1 MNTFPQSARPALG
14 WLRTSFTRGTIN
26 GTINGKR
33 IGLAVGLIVGLIVAL
48 VGSLWA
54 PTAMAADN
62 TLVGSV
68 PVAGATIE
76 SSPASIVL
84 TFAQQLGPTNTMTMT
99 CGGAIV
105 SLGTPLVLAPDGLA
119 LSASLISAAPKGD
132 CTVAWV
138 ITDLNLQP
146 AGSSSLTFTVANN
159 PVVTV
164 APETT
169 ATVAGDTTPPTS
181 VATTTAPSTGG
192 GTVDEATESSGS
204 RGPLGLFRLLSNLGL
219 AVLFGSLVLIA
230 IAWPEGV
237 EYILT
242 VRFLRTTWIFTLVST
257 YLFAGALAA
266 SQTGAGIGSALV
278 PTGWGDLMDTTP
290 GKAALIRLVFVAGS
304 AYAVMRPERVID
316 PSSQLPALLPP
327 GIAVVTMAFSRAEYS
342 LLENATG
349 AAHALAMSVW
359 LGGLVLLTR
368 VVLAGPGEEDLVHAV
383 RGFARIATPAL
394 WVTVVTGAILL
405 FQLDRGALDTSH
417 GLVVIVKTLAVSVM
431 VFVGVAA
438 RQFISQRVSRVD
450 TMTAPLATRLRR
462 ALGIEAL
469 IGVLVLALTAWLLA
483 LTPPGLSASGDS
495 SLQLGA
501 VHRFVSTTGTVEIDV
516 QFSERVGAND
526 VLIRV
531 NTPEAGLT
539 GLTVDFIPPVNSI
552 VNGMTISQIPLAGT
566 GTAVLDKADG
576 FTLNAAGTW
585 TVIVSA
591 NGVVVAEQDVF
602 VGGEDAAS
610 TTTAGASTA
619 PARVFGS
626 RPGRPTIADPWH
638 SPPPLGGYT

>member
-1 MNTFPQSARPALG
+1 MNNFLQS
-14 WLRTSFTRGTIN
+14 N
-26 GTINGKR
+26 GITYGKR
-33 IGLAVGLIVGLIVAL
+33 GGLVVGLVVGVIIAV

-54 PTAMAADN
+54 PTALAADN
-62 TLVGSV
+62 TLVSST
-68 PVAGATIE
+68 PAAGATID
-76 SSPASIVL
+76 SSPASIEL
-84 TFAQQLGPTNTMTMT
+84 TFAQQLGPTNTLTMT

-105 SLGTPLVLAPDGLA
+105 PLGTVLRLAPDQVT
-119 LSASLISAAPKGD
+119 LSASLISAAPKGE

-138 ITDLNLQP
+138 ITDLDLQP
-146 AGSSSLTFTVANN
+146 AGSSSLTFAVAND
-159 PVVTV
+159 PVVTL

-169 ATVAGDTTPPTS
+169 TTLPGDTTPPTTE
-181 VATTTAPSTGG
+181 ATTTSPSTGG
-192 GTVDEATESSGS
+192 SVADETTGSTGSS
-204 RGPLGLFRLLSNLGL
+204 GPLGLFRLLSNLGL

-242 VRFLRTTWIFTLVST
+242 VRFLRTTWIVSMVST

-266 SQTGAGIGSALV
+266 NQTGAGIGSALV
-278 PTGWGDLMDTTP
+278 PTGWGDLMDSTP

-304 AYAVMRPERVID
+304 AYVVMRPERVID

-327 GIAVVTMAFSRAEYS
+327 GIAVVTMAFSRADYS
-342 LLENATG
+342 LLGNLTG
-349 AAHALAMSVW
+349 AVHALAMAVW

-383 RGFARIATPAL
+383 RGFSRIAKPAL
-394 WVTVVTGAILL
+394 IATVVTGLIQM
-405 FQLDRGALDTSH
+405 FQLDRGAFNTSH
-417 GLVVIVKTLAVSVM
+417 GLVVIVKALFVSAM

-469 IGVLVLALTAWLLA
+469 IGVVVMALTAWLLA
-483 LTPPGLSASGDS
+483 LSPAGLAASDNS

-526 VLIRV
+526 VRIRV

-539 GLTVDFIPPVNSI
+539 GLTVDFIPPVNSF
-552 VNGMTISQIPLAGT
+552 VNGMTINQIPLAGT
-566 GTAVLDKADG
+566 GTAVLEKADG
-576 FTLNAAGTW
+576 FTLNATGTW

-591 NGVVVAEQDVF
+591 NGAVVAEQDVF
-602 VGGEDAAS
+602 VDGETADTTS
-610 TTTAGASTA
+610 TVST
-619 PARVFGS
+619 
-626 RPGRPTIADPWH
+626 
-638 SPPPLGGYT
+638 

>member
-1 MNTFPQSARPALG
+1 MNNFLQS
-14 WLRTSFTRGTIN
+14 N
-26 GTINGKR
+26 GITYGKR
-33 IGLAVGLIVGLIVAL
+33 SGLAVGLVVGLVVGVIIAV

-54 PTAMAADN
+54 PTALAADN
-62 TLVGSV
+62 TLVSST
-68 PVAGATIE
+68 PAAGATIE
-76 SSPASIVL
+76 SSPASIEL
-84 TFAQQLGPTNTMTMT
+84 TFAQQLGPTNTLTMT
-99 CGGAIV
+99 CGGTIV
-105 SLGTPLVLAPDGLA
+105 PLGTVLRLAPDQVT
-119 LSASLISAAPKGD
+119 LSASLIAAAPKGE

-138 ITDLNLQP
+138 ITDLDLQP
-146 AGSSSLTFTVANN
+146 AGSSSLTFTVAND

-169 ATVAGDTTPPTS
+169 TTLPGDTTPPTTEAATTSPPTGGS
-181 VATTTAPSTGG
+181 VADETTGSTG
-192 GTVDEATESSGS
+192 SS
-204 RGPLGLFRLLSNLGL
+204 GPLGLFRLLSNLGL

-242 VRFLRTTWIFTLVST
+242 VRFLRMTWIVSMVST

-266 SQTGAGIGSALV
+266 NQTGTGIGSALL
-278 PTGWGDLMDTTP
+278 PTGWGDLMDSTP

-304 AYAVMRPERVID
+304 AYVVMRPERVID

-327 GIAVVTMAFSRAEYS
+327 GIAVVTMAFSRADYS
-342 LLENATG
+342 LLGNLTG
-349 AAHALAMSVW
+349 AVHALAMAVW

-383 RGFARIATPAL
+383 RGFSRIAKPAL
-394 WVTVVTGAILL
+394 IATVVTGLIQM
-405 FQLDRGALDTSH
+405 FQLDRGAFNTSH
-417 GLVVIVKTLAVSVM
+417 GLVVIVKALFVSAM

-469 IGVLVLALTAWLLA
+469 IGVVVMALTAWLLA
-483 LTPPGLSASGDS
+483 LSPAGLAASDNS

-501 VHRFVSTTGTVEIDV
+501 VHRFVSITGTVEIDV

-526 VLIRV
+526 VRIRV
-531 NTPEAGLT
+531 NTPEAGLS
-539 GLTVDFIPPVNSI
+539 GLTVDFIPPVNSF
-552 VNGMTISQIPLAGT
+552 VNGMTINQIPLAGT
-566 GTAVLDKADG
+566 GTAVLEKADG
-576 FTLNAAGTW
+576 FTLNATGTW

-591 NGVVVAEQDVF
+591 NGAVVAEQDVF
-602 VGGEDAAS
+602 VGGETADTTS
-610 TTTAGASTA
+610 TVSA
-619 PARVFGS
+619 
-626 RPGRPTIADPWH
+626 
-638 SPPPLGGYT
+638 

>member
-1 MNTFPQSARPALG
+1 MNNFLQS
-14 WLRTSFTRGTIN
+14 N
-26 GTINGKR
+26 GITHGKR
-33 IGLAVGLIVGLIVAL
+33 SGLAVGLVVGVIMAV

-54 PTAMAADN
+54 PTALAADN
-62 TLVGSV
+62 TLVSSI
-68 PVAGATIE
+68 PAAGAVID
-76 SSPASIVL
+76 SSPTSIEL
-84 TFAQQLGPTNTMTMT
+84 TFAQQLGPSNTLTMT

-105 SLGTPLVLAPDGLA
+105 PLGTVLLRAPDQVT

-138 ITDLNLQP
+138 ITDLDLQP
-146 AGSSSLTFTVANN
+146 AGSSSLTFTVSND

-164 APETT
+164 APESTT
-169 ATVAGDTTPPTS
+169 TIAGDTTPPTS
-181 VATTTAPSTGG
+181 VATTSLPSTGG
-192 GTVDEATESSGS
+192 SGADSTTVPSGS
-204 RGPLGLFRLLSNLGL
+204 SGPLGLFRLMSNLGL

-242 VRFLRTTWIFTLVST
+242 VRFLRTTWIVTMVST

-266 SQTGAGIGSALV
+266 NQTGAGIGSALV
-278 PTGWGDLMDTTP
+278 PTGWGDLMDSTP
-290 GKAALIRLVFVAGS
+290 GKAALIRLVFVAAS

-316 PSSQLPALLPP
+316 PSSQLPALVPP

-342 LLENATG
+342 LLGNLTG
-349 AAHALAMSVW
+349 AVHALAMAVW

-383 RGFARIATPAL
+383 RGFSRIAKPAL
-394 WVTVVTGAILL
+394 IATVVTGLIQM
-405 FQLDRGALDTSH
+405 FQLDRGAFNTSH
-417 GLVVIVKTLAVSVM
+417 GLVVIVKALFVSAM

-438 RQFISQRVSRVD
+438 RQFINQRVSRVD

-469 IGVLVLALTAWLLA
+469 IGVLVMALTAWLLA
-483 LTPPGLSASGDS
+483 LSPAGLAASDNS

-516 QFSERVGAND
+516 QFSERVGTND
-526 VLIRV
+526 VRIRV

-539 GLTVDFIPPVNSI
+539 GLTVDFIPPVNSF
-552 VNGMTISQIPLAGT
+552 VNGMTINQIPLAGT
-566 GTAVLDKADG
+566 GTAVLEKADG
-576 FTLNAAGTW
+576 FTLNATGTW

-591 NGVVVAEQDVF
+591 NGAVVAEQDVF
-602 VGGEDAAS
+602 VGGETAD
-610 TTTAGASTA
+610 TTTTVGA
-619 PARVFGS
+619 
-626 RPGRPTIADPWH
+626 
-638 SPPPLGGYT
+638 

>member
-1 MNTFPQSARPALG
+1 MNNF
-14 WLRTSFTRGTIN
+14 LRSN
-26 GTINGKR
+26 GITLDKR
-33 IGLAVGLIVGLIVAL
+33 SGLAVGLVVGVILAV

-54 PTAMAADN
+54 PTALAADN
-62 TLVGSV
+62 TLVSSTPAAGS
-68 PVAGATIE
+68 TID
-76 SSPASIVL
+76 SSPASIEL
-84 TFAQQLGPTNTMTMT
+84 TFAQQLGPTNTLTMT

-105 SLGTPLVLAPDGLA
+105 PLGTVLRLAPEQVT
-119 LSASLISAAPKGD
+119 LSASLIAAAPKGD

-138 ITDLNLQP
+138 ITDLDLQP
-146 AGSSSLTFTVANN
+146 AGSSSLTFTVSND

-164 APETT
+164 ALETT
-169 ATVAGDTTPPTS
+169 TTIAGDTTTETI
-181 VATTTAPSTGG
+181 VATTTSSSTGG
-192 GTVDEATESSGS
+192 GTTTTDEPTGSSGS
-204 RGPLGLFRLLSNLGL
+204 SGPLGLFRLLSNLGL

-242 VRFLRTTWIFTLVST
+242 VRFLRTTWIITTVST

-266 SQTGAGIGSALV
+266 NQTGASIGSALV

-290 GKAALIRLVFVAGS
+290 GKAALIRLVFVVGS

-316 PSSQLPALLPP
+316 PSSQLPALVPP

-342 LLENATG
+342 LLGNLTG
-349 AAHALAMSVW
+349 AVHALAMAVW
-359 LGGLVLLTR
+359 LGGLVLLSR

-383 RGFARIATPAL
+383 RGFSRIAKPAL
-394 WVTVVTGAILL
+394 IATVVTGLFQM
-405 FQLDRGALDTSH
+405 FQLDRGAFNTSH
-417 GLVVIVKTLAVSVM
+417 GLVVIVKALFVSAM

-450 TMTAPLATRLRR
+450 TMTAPLASRLRR

-469 IGVLVLALTAWLLA
+469 IGVLVMALTAWLLA
-483 LTPPGLSASGDS
+483 LSPAGLAAGDS
-495 SLQLGA
+495 GSLQLGA

-526 VLIRV
+526 VRIRV

-539 GLTVDFIPPVNSI
+539 GLTVDFIPPVNSF
-552 VNGMTISQIPLAGT
+552 VNGMSINQIPLAGT
-566 GTAVLDKADG
+566 GTAVLEKSDG
-576 FTLNAAGTW
+576 FILNATGTW

-591 NGVVVAEQDVF
+591 NGAVVAEQDVF
-602 VGGEDAAS
+602 VGGDTADTTS
-610 TTTAGASTA
+610 TVGT
-619 PARVFGS
+619 
-626 RPGRPTIADPWH
+626 
-638 SPPPLGGYT
+638 

>member
-1 MNTFPQSARPALG
+1 MNNFLQS
-14 WLRTSFTRGTIN
+14 N
-26 GTINGKR
+26 GITYGKR
-33 IGLAVGLIVGLIVAL
+33 GGLAVGLVVGLVVGVIIAV

-54 PTAMAADN
+54 PTALAADN
-62 TLVGSV
+62 TLVSST
-68 PVAGATIE
+68 PAAGATID
-76 SSPASIVL
+76 SSPASIEL
-84 TFAQQLGPTNTMTMT
+84 TFAQQLGPTNTLTMT

-105 SLGTPLVLAPDGLA
+105 PLGTVLRLAPDQVT
-119 LSASLISAAPKGD
+119 LSASLISAAPKGE

-138 ITDLNLQP
+138 ITDLDLQP
-146 AGSSSLTFTVANN
+146 AGSSSLTFAVANN
-159 PVVTV
+159 PVVTL

-169 ATVAGDTTPPTS
+169 TTLPGDTTPPTTE
-181 VATTTAPSTGG
+181 ATTTSPSTGG
-192 GTVDEATESSGS
+192 SVADETTGSTGSS
-204 RGPLGLFRLLSNLGL
+204 GPLGLFRLLSNLGL

-242 VRFLRTTWIFTLVST
+242 VRFLRTTWIVSMVST

-266 SQTGAGIGSALV
+266 NQTGAGIGSALV
-278 PTGWGDLMDTTP
+278 PTGWGDLMDSTP

-327 GIAVVTMAFSRAEYS
+327 GIAVVTMAFSRADYS
-342 LLENATG
+342 LLGNLTG
-349 AAHALAMSVW
+349 AVHALAMAVW

-383 RGFARIATPAL
+383 RGFSRIAKPAL
-394 WVTVVTGAILL
+394 IATVVTGLIQM
-405 FQLDRGALDTSH
+405 FQLDRGAFNTSH
-417 GLVVIVKTLAVSVM
+417 GLVVIVKALFVSAM

-469 IGVLVLALTAWLLA
+469 IGVVVMALTAWLLA
-483 LTPPGLSASGDS
+483 LSPAGLAASDNS

-526 VLIRV
+526 VRIRV

-539 GLTVDFIPPVNSI
+539 GLTVDFIPPVNSF
-552 VNGMTISQIPLAGT
+552 VNGMTINQIPLAGT
-566 GTAVLDKADG
+566 GTAVLEKADG
-576 FTLNAAGTW
+576 FTLNDTGTW

-591 NGVVVAEQDVF
+591 NGAVVAEQDVF
-602 VGGEDAAS
+602 VGGETADTTS
-610 TTTAGASTA
+610 TVST
-619 PARVFGS
+619 
-626 RPGRPTIADPWH
+626 
-638 SPPPLGGYT
+638 

>member
-1 MNTFPQSARPALG
+1 MNTFQQPARPALG
-14 WLRTSFTRGTIN
+14 WLRSPFTN
-26 GTINGKR
+26 GTLHGKR
-33 IGLAVGLIVGLIVAL
+33 FGIAVGLIVAL
-48 VGSLWA
+48 VGCLWA
-54 PTAMAADN
+54 PTALAADN
-62 TLVGSV
+62 TLVSST
-68 PVAGATIE
+68 PAAGATVE
-76 SSPASIVL
+76 TSPASIEL
-84 TFAQQLGPTNTMTMT
+84 TFAQQLGPTNTVTMT

-105 SLGTPLVLAPDGLA
+105 PLGTVLRLAPEQTT

-146 AGSSSLTFTVANN
+146 AGSSSLTFTVAND

-169 ATVAGDTTPPTS
+169 TTVPGDTTPPTT
-181 VATTTAPSTGG
+181 VAATAPSVTTGVTDDG
-192 GTVDEATESSGS
+192 TESSNS
-204 RGPLGLFRLLSNLGL
+204 RGPLALFRLISNLGL

-242 VRFLRTTWIFTLVST
+242 VRFLRTTWIVSMVST

-266 SQTGAGIGSALV
+266 SQTGAGIGSALS

-327 GIAVVTMAFSRAEYS
+327 GIAVATMAFSRAEYS
-342 LLENATG
+342 LPGNLTG
-349 AAHALAMSVW
+349 AVHALAMAIW
-359 LGGLVLLTR
+359 LGGLILLTR

-383 RGFARIATPAL
+383 RGFSRIAKPAL
-394 WVTVVTGAILL
+394 VITVVTGLIQM
-405 FQLDRGALDTSH
+405 FQLDRGAFDTSH
-417 GLVVIVKTLAVSVM
+417 GLVVIVKALLVSGM

-469 IGVLVLALTAWLLA
+469 IGVVVMAFSAWLLA
-483 LTPPGLSASGDS
+483 LSPAGLAAGADS

-516 QFSERVGAND
+516 QFSEQVGAND
-526 VLIRV
+526 VRIRV

-539 GLTVDFIPPVNSI
+539 GLTVDFIPPVNSF
-552 VNGMTISQIPLAGT
+552 VPGMTISQIPLTGT
-566 GTAVLDKADG
+566 GTAVLEKSDG
-576 FTLNAAGTW
+576 FMLNATGTW

-591 NGVVVAEQDVF
+591 NGAVVAEQNVL
-602 VGGEDAAS
+602 VGGDTVVDT
-610 TTTAGASTA
+610 TTTAGA
-619 PARVFGS
+619 
-626 RPGRPTIADPWH
+626 
-638 SPPPLGGYT
+638 

>member
-1 MNTFPQSARPALG
+1 MNNFLQS
-14 WLRTSFTRGTIN
+14 N
-26 GTINGKR
+26 GITYGKR
-33 IGLAVGLIVGLIVAL
+33 GGLVVGLVVGVIIAV

-54 PTAMAADN
+54 PTALAADN
-62 TLVGSV
+62 TLVSST
-68 PVAGATIE
+68 PAAGATID
-76 SSPASIVL
+76 SSPASIEL
-84 TFAQQLGPTNTMTMT
+84 TFAQQLGPTNTLTMT

-105 SLGTPLVLAPDGLA
+105 PLGTVLRLAPDQVT
-119 LSASLISAAPKGD
+119 LSASLISAAPKGE

-138 ITDLNLQP
+138 ITDLDLQP
-146 AGSSSLTFTVANN
+146 AGSSSLTFAVAND
-159 PVVTV
+159 PVVTL

-169 ATVAGDTTPPTS
+169 TTLPGDTTPPTTE
-181 VATTTAPSTGG
+181 ATTTSPSTGG
-192 GTVDEATESSGS
+192 SVADETTGSTGSS
-204 RGPLGLFRLLSNLGL
+204 GPLGLFRLLSNLGL

-242 VRFLRTTWIFTLVST
+242 VRFLRTTWIVSMVST

-266 SQTGAGIGSALV
+266 NQTGAGIGSALV
-278 PTGWGDLMDTTP
+278 PTGWGDLMDSTP

-304 AYAVMRPERVID
+304 AYVVMRPERVID

-327 GIAVVTMAFSRAEYS
+327 GIAVVTMAFSRADYS
-342 LLENATG
+342 LLGNLTG
-349 AAHALAMSVW
+349 AVHALAMAVW

-383 RGFARIATPAL
+383 RGFSRIAKPAL
-394 WVTVVTGAILL
+394 IATVVTGLIQM
-405 FQLDRGALDTSH
+405 FQLDRGAFNTSH
-417 GLVVIVKTLAVSVM
+417 GLVVIVKALFVSAM

-469 IGVLVLALTAWLLA
+469 IGVVVMALTAWLLA
-483 LTPPGLSASGDS
+483 LSPAGLAASDNS

-526 VLIRV
+526 VRIRV

-539 GLTVDFIPPVNSI
+539 GLTVDFIPPVNSF
-552 VNGMTISQIPLAGT
+552 VNGMTINQIPLAGT
-566 GTAVLDKADG
+566 GTAVLEKADG
-576 FTLNAAGTW
+576 FTLNATGTW

-591 NGVVVAEQDVF
+591 NGAVVAEQDVF
-602 VGGEDAAS
+602 VGGETADTTS
-610 TTTAGASTA
+610 TVST
-619 PARVFGS
+619 
-626 RPGRPTIADPWH
+626 
-638 SPPPLGGYT
+638 

>member
-14 WLRTSFTRGTIN
+14 WLRTPSTSGA
-26 GTINGKR
+26 INGKR
-33 IGLAVGLIVGLIVAL
+33 IGLAVGLIVAL
-48 VGSLWA
+48 VGSFWA
-54 PTAMAADN
+54 PTAIAADN
-62 TLVGSV
+62 TLVSSV
-68 PVAGATIE
+68 PAAGATIE

-105 SLGTPLVLAPDGLA
+105 SLGTPLVLAPDSLA
-119 LSASLISAAPKGD
+119 LSAALISAAPKGE

-138 ITDLNLQP
+138 ITDPNLQP
-146 AGSSSLTFTVANN
+146 AGSSSLTFTVAND
-159 PVVTV
+159 PVVTL

-169 ATVAGDTTPPTS
+169 TTFLGDTIPPTT
-181 VATTTAPSTGG
+181 VATTTTPGTGS
-192 GTVDEATESSGS
+192 GTTDEATESSS
-204 RGPLGLFRLLSNLGL
+204 SSGPLGLFRLLSNLGL

-242 VRFLRTTWIFTLVST
+242 VRFLRTTWIFTMVST

-278 PTGWGDLMDTTP
+278 PMGWGDLMDTTP

-316 PSSQLPALLPP
+316 PSSQLAALVPP

-359 LGGLVLLTR
+359 LGGLILLTR

-394 WVTVVTGAILL
+394 WVTVVTGAIQL

-483 LTPPGLSASGDS
+483 LTPSGLSASGDS

-501 VHRFVSTTGTVEIDV
+501 VHRFVSITGTVEIDV

-526 VLIRV
+526 VRIRV

-539 GLTVDFIPPVNSI
+539 GLTVDFVPPVNSF
-552 VNGMTISQIPLAGT
+552 VNGMTINQIPLAGT
-566 GTAVLDKADG
+566 GTAVLEKSDG
-576 FTLNAAGTW
+576 FTLNATGTW

-591 NGVVVAEQDVF
+591 NGAVVAEQDVF
-602 VGGEDAAS
+602 VGGEEAAT
-610 TTTAGASTA
+610 TTTAGA
-619 PARVFGS
+619 
-626 RPGRPTIADPWH
+626 
-638 SPPPLGGYT
+638 